1 MIATRIPALNG
12 SAASFEPRHDGN
24 ISLLLTDLQA
34 GRAREAHGLQDP
46 QALQEPQGQIPTLSK
61 ASDSLRRSMEPIRQA
76 AALIDYAHSDRPL
89 LTRLQGIIENQLA
102 QLSKLADEMQG
113 GADAHARDA
122 GNECGTVDLA
132 NLLSLVAARS
142 RPTLTARHQVLS
154 RHALPGTL
162 RVHGDAVRLRQAF
175 SALLEHASR
184 RTPPGGEIT
193 LSAQVHAD
201 TVSVMLSDGGS
212 GLAPHAS
219 SDSFDAQPRGSV
231 TMSNG
236 EQPGFGPVLARAHDL
251 IRAYGGTI
259 DLSCSGSDGSRAFVV
274 TLPKA

>member
-1 MIATRIPALNG
+1 MLASRTPALNG
-12 SAASFEPRHDGN
+12 SVASFEPRRDGN
-24 ISLLLTDLQA
+24 TQFLLTELQA
-34 GRAREAHGLQDP
+34 AREREAH
-46 QALQEPQGQIPTLSK
+46 ALQVPQGRTSALTN

-102 QLSKLADEMQG
+102 HLSKLADDLQG
-113 GADAHARDA
+113 GADAYARDA
-122 GNECGTVDLA
+122 RNECGTVDLV
-132 NLLSLVAARS
+132 NLLSLLAARS
-142 RPTLTARHQVLS
+142 RPTLAARHQVLT
-154 RHALPGTL
+154 RQVLPGAL

-184 RTPPGGEIT
+184 HTPQGGEIT

-201 TVSVMLSDGGS
+201 TVTVTLSDGGS

-219 SDSFDAQPRGSV
+219 SNSHDAQTRGSV
-231 TMSNG
+231 TTSNG
-236 EQPGFGPVLARAHDL
+236 ERPGFGPVLARAHDL